1 MPGRTGRTGV
11 QKEGRNRFDGFSIG
25 VIIIC
30 CCTSVGARL
39 RYELQARK
47 EVCRGVSIEALGW
60 AQSYLSQE
68 DDELAQQDGCDPIIF
83 FVAF

>member
-1 MPGRTGRTGV
+1 V
-11 QKEGRNRFDGFSIG
+11 
-25 VIIIC
+25 C
-30 CCTSVGARL
+30 C
-39 RYELQARK
+39 
-47 EVCRGVSIEALGW
+47 GVSIEALGW